1 MNKYQAETI
10 KIIKAS
16 WVEAVAKR
24 KKIAWQDFRLVL
36 IGAAALLVLV
46 ALGEQLAALQPLR
59 IILGLAYTLF
69 VPGYCLTTALFPK
82 VGDLD
87 SIERIGLSIGL
98 SIALV
103 SFVALVLDRLPWGL
117 YLWPILLGE
126 YSMTMLFTGVALRRR
141 SQLAEGMAF
150 APAQAWQPGLWW
162 KSLSTS
168 ERRLYQIVALV
179 LLLISEI
186 AVLAFLVPSSDQFM
200 TEFYILGPDGWAE
213 GYPYQVAPGD
223 KATVTTGVVNQEK
236 SAYTYRFEV
245 WVIDNSHPERRKL
258 VMPSEAFLLRPG
270 EKYERSASWRMPW
283 IGDDQKVEILLF
295 SNNDPI
301 PSHQLQMWINVRE
314 EH

>member
-24 KKIAWQDFRLVL
+24 KKIPWQDFRLVL

-103 SFVALVLDRLPWGL
+103 SFLALVLDRLPWGL
-117 YLWPILLGE
+117 HLWPILLGE
-126 YSMTMLFTGVALRRR
+126 YSMTVLFTAVALWRR
-141 SQLAEGMAF
+141 SQLAEGVAY
-150 APAQAWQPGLWW
+150 ASAQTWQPGSWW
-162 KSLSTS
+162 KSLPII
-168 ERRLYQIVALV
+168 ERRLYQIVAVV

-186 AVLAFLVPSSDQFM
+186 AALAFLVPSPDQFM
-200 TEFYILGPDGWAE
+200 TEFYILGSDGLAE

-223 KATVTTGVVNQEK
+223 KVTVTTGVVNREK
-236 SAYTYRFEV
+236 SAYSYRYEV
-245 WVIDNSHPERRKL
+245 WVIDNFHPERRKL

-270 EKYERSASWRMPW
+270 EKYERSASWHMPW
-283 IGDDQKVEILLF
+283 AGDDQKVEFLLF
-295 SNNDPI
+295 YNNDLT
-301 PSHQLQMWINVRE
+301 PSRQLRMWINVRE
-314 EH
+314 KQ